1 MKVAQAKLKEIGPD
15 DMNMEEYKVKSF
27 LSTYKATNINSWGKT
42 DNFVLSQTD
51 LFPTLAHHTPQKT
64 WISYLFLPS
73 E

>member
-27 LSTYKATNINSWGKT
+27 LSIYKATNINSWGKI

-51 LFPTLAHHTPQKT
+51 LFSTQPPPPPQKKAG
-64 WISYLFLPS
+64 
-73 E
+73 